1 MREAVG
7 GAWLL
12 SITVALIALFTA
24 YLAFSVN
31 YSKAFKVKD
40 AIVERVEK
48 YEGFDT
54 NNAKEMKEIREYLSK
69 IGYAT
74 RGKCNQSTGFSTD
87 IDFYGVDGSNIKK
100 NDMNTKFNYCVERV
114 AKPVDVGDY
123 SSAYYKV
130 TVFYGLSLG
139 FVDLN
144 SIFFLTG
151 ETKNIY
157 YPKDV
162 AVW

>member
-1 MREAVG
+1 MREAIG

-12 SITVALIALFTA
+12 SITVGLIALFTA

-40 AIVERVEK
+40 AIVERIEK
-48 YEGFDT
+48 YEGFNKDDD
-54 NNAKEMKEIREYLSK
+54 KEMKEIREYLSK
-69 IGYAT
+69 IGYNT
-74 RGKCNQSTGFSTD
+74 KGKCNESIGFTD
-87 IDFYGVDGSNIKK
+87 DIPFIGVDGTTIRK
-100 NDMNTKFNYCVERV
+100 NDKNTKFTYCVERV
-114 AKPVDVGDY
+114 AKSVAVGDY

-144 SIFFLTG
+144 SMFYLTG

-157 YPKDV
+157 YPKDIS
-162 AVW
+162 AW

>member
-1 MREAVG
+1 MREAIG

-54 NNAKEMKEIREYLSK
+54 NNTQEMKEIREYLSK
-69 IGYAT
+69 IGYNT
-74 RGKCNQSTGFSTD
+74 KGKCNQSTGFVSGSQY
-87 IDFYGVDGSNIKK
+87 YGVDGSNIRK
-100 NDMNTKFNYCVERV
+100 NDSNTRFNFCVERV
-114 AKPVDVGDY
+114 TKAAGVGDY

-157 YPKDV
+157 YPKDMS
-162 AVW
+162 VW